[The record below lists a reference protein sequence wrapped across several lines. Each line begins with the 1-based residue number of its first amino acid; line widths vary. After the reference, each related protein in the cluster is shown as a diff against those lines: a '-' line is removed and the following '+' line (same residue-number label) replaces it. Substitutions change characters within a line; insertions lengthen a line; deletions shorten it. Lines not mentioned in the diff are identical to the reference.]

1 MKDKQWVGKTLYKM
15 EADEF
20 DIYSLNVQIIG
31 DEMNIFYLLAG
42 TCGSYDGVIM
52 HCIWNGRE
60 VKINTIKEITL
71 ISNLKEHYTINLNNK
86 NNIDLFFITDE
97 GNELSVN
104 YCSFNNQRWSTAIRL
119 YGIQG
124 ENIDFDS
131 IRYNHDIHI
140 LNKYKE
146 GYLYFLE
153 HVHLN
158 QRGNINVRKVYE
170 SEKELKES
178 ILFVEG
184 NVLYSCWLEEWKIF
198 YSLFDGERWS
208 NAFFVDKGNGLKVD
222 RYNCF
227 IYSEKEASIKK
238 TKVYATDELDFLLL
252 EPSKLVKKMNQ
263 TAIVKINEI
272 NKNVIEKVKKDEEE
286 EVQVLNLELASI
298 KLEKKELEK
307 KIESLNIQLQRKDRT
322 IGEYED
328 EIARILEQKEKVDE
342 HYKIFLELQQKLQKG
357 LEEKNEQLLRE
368 REINKAIENELK
380 SSNEENKE
388 LKQRVQIMSGE
399 RDKLYKEKEQLLQ
412 ENEKLKEQL
421 ESEKN
426 KSIVDRLLKKDK

>member
-1 MKDKQWVGKTLYKM
+1 MSDGNSYMYIDYRNNIWKFYKNDNSTLCYKIMYGDSKWTKEKAIDDCIFDFAIYAEDDGAVHILYSNAKREIKYCTMKDKQWVGKTLYKM
-15 EADEF
+15 ETDDF
-20 DIYSLNVQIIG
+20 DIYNLNVHIIG

-42 TCGSYDGVIM
+42 TDRGENGVLM

-60 VKINTIKEITL
+60 VKINKLKEIKL
-71 ISNLKEHYTINLNNK
+71 ISNLREHYTINLNNR

-104 YCSFNNQRWSTAIRL
+104 YCSFDNHRWSAIRKL

-124 ENIDFDS
+124 ENIEFDS
-131 IRYNHDIHI
+131 IRYNDDIHI

-146 GYLYFLE
+146 GSLHFLE
-153 HVHLN
+153 HVHLD
-158 QRGNINVRKVYE
+158 QRGNINACKVYE

-208 NAFFVDKGNGLKVD
+208 KAFFVDEGNEFKVD

-227 IYSEKEASIKK
+227 ICSEKEASIKK

-252 EPSKLVKKMNQ
+252 EPSKFVKKMDQ

-272 NKNVIEKVKKDEEE
+272 DKNVIEKVKKDYE

-298 KLEKKELEK
+298 KLEKKE
-307 KIESLNIQLQRKDRT
+307 
-322 IGEYED
+322 
-328 EIARILEQKEKVDE
+328 V
-342 HYKIFLELQQKLQKG
+342 
-357 LEEKNEQLLRE
+357 
-368 REINKAIENELK
+368 
-380 SSNEENKE
+380 
-388 LKQRVQIMSGE
+388 
-399 RDKLYKEKEQLLQ
+399 
-412 ENEKLKEQL
+412 
-421 ESEKN
+421 
-426 KSIVDRLLKKDK
+426 